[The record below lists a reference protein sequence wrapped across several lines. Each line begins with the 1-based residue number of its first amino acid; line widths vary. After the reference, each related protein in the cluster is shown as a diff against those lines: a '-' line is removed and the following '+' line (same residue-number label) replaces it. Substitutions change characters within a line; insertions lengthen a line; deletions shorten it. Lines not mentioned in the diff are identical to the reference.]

1 MEPTP
6 YTEKRTKRDC
16 QIRPRIDVFCGMPVE
31 NIRMVERVHGRAN
44 GLAEKRS
51 IVSSGKEVREGS
63 VRLRRARSMH
73 VT

>member
-16 QIRPRIDVFCGMPVE
+16 QMRPLIDAFCGVPVE
-31 NIRMVERVHGRAN
+31 SIRMVERVHGRAN
-44 GLAEKRS
+44 GLTEKRS
-51 IVSSGKEVREGS
+51 MISSGKEVREGS